1 MHKTI
6 MKTPDPKQ
14 NNSGLTQTNWTMID
28 MAVSGEGEVADE
40 AKTRFVRRYWPA
52 VYAYFRKSGQ
62 SCNDAS
68 DLSQG
73 FFCDVVFGRNL
84 LSSASPQRGRFRSL
98 LLTAAQNYVRERF
111 RYSRRAKRWSGAAP
125 LNLNESEAVIQ
136 KSQTAKTPEAAF
148 TQAWAMS
155 QIDDVLHRTKELCQR
170 EGLDL
175 HWLIFK
181 ARIVDPSFEGEP
193 VPSYAALVKKYD
205 LNGAGQAANMMV
217 IVKRHFARLLWEAI
231 GETVSDP
238 MMAKLELE
246 DLLSILGDGS

>member
-1 MHKTI
+1 MHKTA
-6 MKTPDPKQ
+6 MTSPNPDRTG
-14 NNSGLTQTNWTMID
+14 GLTNTSWTMID
-28 MAVSGEGEVADE
+28 MAVSGEGEQADA
-40 AKTRFVRRYWPA
+40 AKERFVRRYWPA

-98 LLTAAQNYVRERF
+98 LLTAAQNYVRERY
-111 RYSRRAKRWSGAAP
+111 RYDRRAKRWAGTAP
-125 LNLNESEAVIQ
+125 LTLSESEAAV
-136 KSQTAKTPEAAF
+136 KMSQSAQTPEAAF

-155 QIDDVLHRTKELCQR
+155 QIDDVLQRTQQSCR
-170 EGLDL
+170 EDGLDL
-175 HWLIFK
+175 HWAIFETRVVK
-181 ARIVDPSFEGEP
+181 PAFDGER
-193 VPSYAALVKKYD
+193 VPSYSALVERYD
-205 LNGAGQAANMMV
+205 LSGPGQAANMMV
-217 IVKRHFARLLWEAI
+217 VVKRRFARLLWEAI

-246 DLLSILGDGS
+246 ELLKILGDRS